1 MGFSQSQEIR
11 NNLREAEIKG
21 SSLNNTRASV
31 VAQLVKN
38 PPAMWEAPVPFLGQ
52 EDPWRK
58 ERLPTS
64 VFMGFPGGSD
74 GKGSAHSEEDLGS
87 IPGWGR
93 SPGGGRGNPLQ
104 CSCPMDRRT
113 WPATVPGAT
122 KSQTGLSTQVQHST
136 LHTVAPQ
143 RSPSTRVE
151 CTNQET
157 GKGERARQEEDR

>member
-11 NNLREAEIKG
+11 NNVREAEIKG

-38 PPAMWEAPVPFLGQ
+38 PPAMREAPVPFLVQ

-93 SPGGGRGNPLQ
+93 SPGGGHGNPLQ

-113 WPATVPGAT
+113 WPAMVPGAT
-122 KSQTGLSTQVQHST
+122 ESDTTQQ
-136 LHTVAPQ
+136 
-143 RSPSTRVE
+143 PSTAQHAAYS
-151 CTNQET
+151 CASA
-157 GKGERARQEEDR
+157 KS